1 MNSLLQNIYWKA
13 PHIVKNIM
21 ASLNSRMLERQRFG
35 TDYEKK
41 LREIAERDTWRAE
54 QFMDYQQQ
62 ELCRLVRHAAARVPY
77 YRKQFNDQGIDPASI
92 RGSADLPLLPILE
105 KPAVRVD
112 PLSFVDETLDPSSLS
127 IAHTSG
133 TTGTPLDLYRNVEL
147 WSTQFAY
154 WDARCRK
161 IAGMQRRR
169 NKSVTLGGHLVTE
182 PKRTRPPFWVYNKRW
197 NQLYMSSYHLAPE
210 YMKYYIAELKKFNP
224 EYIEGI
230 ASSVYALARFI
241 VEEKIEPMP
250 LKACFTT
257 CETLFDYQREAIA
270 AAFCCRT
277 YNQYGAGE
285 EVVFAAECRQGA
297 MHLSPDVGILE
308 VVDQNNSPVPAGE
321 TGELICT
328 SLINFVQPFIR
339 YRIGDIGAL
348 GTQPCTCGSPLP
360 VLARIEGRIDD
371 VLITRDGRRVGRLD
385 PVFKG
390 TRGVVEAQII
400 QDDYDKFRVRVVP
413 SETYS
418 DNDGKEICANL
429 LERIGKGDI
438 QIEIVPRIERSAGGK
453 FKTVLQNM
461 PAADKQAAR

>member
-1 MNSLLQNIYWKA
+1 M
-13 PHIVKNIM
+13 
-21 ASLNSRMLERQRFG
+21 
-35 TDYEKK
+35 
-41 LREIAERDTWRAE
+41 
-54 QFMDYQQQ
+54 
-62 ELCRLVRHAAARVPY
+62 
-77 YRKQFNDQGIDPASI
+77 
-92 RGSADLPLLPILE
+92 
-105 KPAVRVD
+105 
-112 PLSFVDETLDPSSLS
+112 
-127 IAHTSG
+127 
-133 TTGTPLDLYRNVEL
+133 
-147 WSTQFAY
+147 
-154 WDARCRK
+154 
-161 IAGMQRRR
+161 
-169 NKSVTLGGHLVTE
+169 
-182 PKRTRPPFWVYNKRW
+182 
-197 NQLYMSSYHLAPE
+197 
-210 YMKYYIAELKKFNP
+210 
-224 EYIEGI
+224 
-230 ASSVYALARFI
+230 
-241 VEEKIEPMP
+241 
-250 LKACFTT
+250 
-257 CETLFDYQREAIA
+257 
-270 AAFCCRT
+270 
-277 YNQYGAGE
+277 
-285 EVVFAAECRQGA
+285 VFAAECRQGA
-297 MHLSPDVGILE
+297 LHLSPDVGIVE
-308 VVDQNNSPVPAGE
+308 VVDQNNRPVPAGE

-453 FKTVLQNM
+453 FKTVVQNM